1 MDRPP
6 RCTPFDDW
14 AKTWL
19 ASRHKQAAAKKA
31 ANESLLVCHVIGDR
45 EHGFGSRPI
54 GSITPLQVQEWVNH
68 MVGGRL
74 PAELHLKRLHPGSR
88 HPAKRG
94 GGPLDTRSPH
104 RRR

>member
-68 MVGGRL
+68 MVEAGYQ
-74 PAELHLKRLHPGSR
+74 PSYI
-88 HPAKRG
+88 
-94 GGPLDTRSPH
+94 
-104 RRR
+104 